1 MEAKL
6 PSSSVSGQGGPCPTD
21 SGVLSTAGRAD
32 GDIVTAFLPWATTFP
47 MQAKSHRA
55 GRGLG
60 AM

>member
-1 MEAKL
+1 M